1 MANKLDLITSF
12 VSVLHAVCANIYI
25 LYTCIKMLVSIT
37 IINSIGESYEN
48 MF

>member
-12 VSVLHAVCANIYI
+12 VSVLHAVCANIIYM
-25 LYTCIKMLVSIT
+25 YMLVSIT
-37 IINSIGESYEN
+37 IFNSIGESYEN